1 MRHVDLSVVIEG
13 GLGDP
18 PLVRGEDLRQLVGDG
33 QVELVEGAALEEGA
47 GALKRLEIIKRVDVE
62 KVLVSVRIWEIV
74 SGDVCQRG

>member
-1 MRHVDLSVVIEG
+1 MASQN
-13 GLGDP
+13 
-18 PLVRGEDLRQLVGDG
+18 LRQVVGNRDV
-33 QVELVEGAALEEGA
+33 QLVEGAALEEGA